1 MEAQL
6 EFDESFVY
14 FGFHPS
20 NVRNKRNAS
29 LNLLPEAHGGGEA
42 VDSRVGFGRRNKTTE
57 PENSK
62 LAGTNATSPSSNVT
76 FIAWRV

>member
-1 MEAQL
+1 MFGIKGMHR
-6 EFDESFVY
+6 FD
-14 FGFHPS
+14 
-20 NVRNKRNAS
+20 
-29 LNLLPEAHGGGEA
+29 LLPEAHGGGEA
-42 VDSRVGFGRRNKTTE
+42 VDSRVGFGRRATE

>member
-1 MEAQL
+1 MFGIKGMHR
-6 EFDESFVY
+6 FD
-14 FGFHPS
+14 
-20 NVRNKRNAS
+20 
-29 LNLLPEAHGGGEA
+29 LLPEAHGGGEA
-42 VDSRVGFGRRNKTTE
+42 VDSRVGFWAERNKTTE